1 MTRTVSGNASTG
13 AHDSTCRDNDSS
25 LSNYEELL
33 AAEQRA
39 GTVTA
44 PKRCLSQWPL
54 WAQDRSRPSTRGHLL
69 VIVGT
74 SEENPLRCGTYD
86 PRCPHKIRIRIIC
99 VPRRIVHRR

>member
-39 GTVTA
+39 GDGYRTEMII
-44 PKRCLSQWPL
+44 P
-54 WAQDRSRPSTRGHLL
+54 
-69 VIVGT
+69 VI
-74 SEENPLRCGTYD
+74 
-86 PRCPHKIRIRIIC
+86 
-99 VPRRIVHRR
+99 